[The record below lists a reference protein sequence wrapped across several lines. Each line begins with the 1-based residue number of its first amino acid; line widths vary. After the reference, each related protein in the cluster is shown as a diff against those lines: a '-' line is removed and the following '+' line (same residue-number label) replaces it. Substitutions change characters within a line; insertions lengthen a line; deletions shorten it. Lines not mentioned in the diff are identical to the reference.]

1 MLRKRDRSGELT
13 IFFATDVH
21 GSNVCFKK
29 FIGAAKFYG
38 ADVLI
43 LGGDVT
49 GKMVVP
55 IAQQPDGSFLTS
67 FAGKEMRL
75 DGEDEVAGFER
86 RIENMGFYPKRMS
99 EEEFQRMRGEP
110 DAQEELFHVLIKE
123 RLEQWTEYAQPRLA
137 EQSVK

>member
-55 IAQQPDGSFLTS
+55 IAQQSDGSFLTS
-67 FAGKEMRL
+67 SAGKELRL
-75 DGEDEVAGFER
+75 DGDDEVVTFER
-86 RIENMGFYPKRMS
+86 RTENMGFYPKRMS
-99 EEEFQRMRGEP
+99 EGESTKMRGGR
-110 DAQEELFHVLIKE
+110 A
-123 RLEQWTEYAQPRLA
+123 
-137 EQSVK
+137 

>member
-1 MLRKRDRSGELT
+1 MLRKKDRGGEFT

-29 FIGAAKFYG
+29 FVGAAKFYG

-55 IAQQPDGSFLTS
+55 I
-67 FAGKEMRL
+67 
-75 DGEDEVAGFER
+75 
-86 RIENMGFYPKRMS
+86 
-99 EEEFQRMRGEP
+99 
-110 DAQEELFHVLIKE
+110 
-123 RLEQWTEYAQPRLA
+123 
-137 EQSVK
+137 